1 MTNLIKFLTRANEAE
16 IMQLTRLM
24 EQAAQNQQTIHYL
37 LKRYE

>member
-1 MTNLIKFLTRANEAE
+1 MQDLIKFLTRATEAE

-24 EQAAQNQQTIHYL
+24 EQAAQNQTDIKYL